1 MPFDK
6 VGKHMKINENFLLR
20 DVAGNKVVMP
30 IGEAADRIHGMIK
43 LNGTG
48 AFLFEHLLEETDEDA
63 LLAAM
68 IKAYDVSEETALAD
82 IRRFVATLRQVG
94 ILEE

>member
-1 MPFDK
+1 
-6 VGKHMKINENFLLR
+6 MKINENFLLR

-48 AFLFEHLLEETDEDA
+48 AFLFERLQEGTDEA
-63 LLAAM
+63 TLLADM
-68 IKAYDVSEETALAD
+68 CRTYTDVSEEQAAAD
-82 IRRFVATLRQVG
+82 IRRFVATLRQIG
-94 ILEE
+94 IIED

>member
-1 MPFDK
+1 
-6 VGKHMKINENFLLR
+6 MKINENFLLR

-48 AFLFEHLLEETDEDA
+48 AFLFERLQKGTDEA
-63 LLAAM
+63 TLLADM
-68 IKAYDVSEETALAD
+68 CRAYDVTEEQATAD
-82 IRRFVATLRQVG
+82 ISRFITTLRQIG
-94 ILEE
+94 IIED